1 VTARSSSIAPGLLAL
16 AAALVLAGCTGTPG
30 DLPAG
35 TTAGETTSA
44 DASIDPTADAPA
56 GGDLDSL
63 LAAYDLDGLD
73 ARQVIERL
81 DATALADRPT
91 DLMASVRPDGLVLV
105 GSSADATGTPGTVE
119 VTLPMPEDEFYLS
132 IAPYLTQTHDC
143 HHHSLTTCVGELR
156 NEAVDV
162 TIVDADT
169 GTVLV
174 EGPAVTHDNGFVGFW
189 VPRGVRVEVT
199 VEQDGRSG
207 TEVLTT
213 DAVDDRTCVTTL
225 RLV

>member
-1 VTARSSSIAPGLLAL
+1 MTARSSSIRPGLLAL
-16 AAALVLAGCTGTPG
+16 AAVLVLAGCAGTHG
-30 DLPAG
+30 DVPTG

-44 DASIDPTADAPA
+44 DGSADPTADASA

-63 LAAYDLDGLD
+63 LATYDLDGLD

-91 DLMASVRPDGLVLV
+91 DLMASVRPGGLVLT
-105 GSSADATGTPGTVE
+105 DASGAAGPAE

-132 IAPYLTQTHDC
+132 VAPYLTQTHDC
-143 HHHSLTTCVGELR
+143 HFHSLTTCVGELR
-156 NEAVDV
+156 NEPVDV

-174 EGPAVTHDNGFVGFW
+174 DGPAVTHDNGFIGFW
-189 VPRGVRVEVT
+189 VPSGVRVEVT
-199 VEQDGRSG
+199 IERDGRSG

-213 DAVDDRTCVTTL
+213 AAVDDRTCVTTL